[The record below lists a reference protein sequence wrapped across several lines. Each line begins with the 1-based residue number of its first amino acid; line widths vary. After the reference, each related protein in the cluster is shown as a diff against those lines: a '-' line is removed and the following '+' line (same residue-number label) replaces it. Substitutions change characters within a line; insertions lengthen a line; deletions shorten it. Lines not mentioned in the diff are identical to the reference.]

1 MKAKHSNFCVNF
13 WHNLGRLLLV
23 GEGNFSFARSLLKN
37 GFVGPEDLV
46 CTTIENEHELSSEAT
61 LNVLSICHSGGEVG
75 VRVDGRILEKSFRPQ
90 TFDSVGFQF
99 PHACTRESK
108 FRRTENHVLIR
119 RFLRSASNIVSPQGI
134 LFITFV
140 DSEFYRGQF
149 ALDEAARFAKVE
161 KRMELPFTPSLFAG
175 YRHENTLDTG
185 SAVAEKATF
194 TTAVFCR

>member
-1 MKAKHSNFCVNF
+1 M
-13 WHNLGRLLLV
+13 
-23 GEGNFSFARSLLKN
+23 
-37 GFVGPEDLV
+37 
-46 CTTIENEHELSSEAT
+46 CTTIENAHELSIEAR

-99 PHACTRESK
+99 PHAGTRESK

-175 YRHENTLDTG
+175 YRHENTLDSG
-185 SAVAEKATF
+185 SAVGKKATF

>member
-1 MKAKHSNFCVNF
+1 MIVARHIKRHEVDNRFPLIQNKTSTNIWEINLKAKHSNLCVNF

-37 GFVGPEDLV
+37 GFVVPEDLV

-99 PHACTRESK
+99 PHAGTR
-108 FRRTENHVLIR
+108 
-119 RFLRSASNIVSPQGI
+119 
-134 LFITFV
+134 
-140 DSEFYRGQF
+140 
-149 ALDEAARFAKVE
+149 
-161 KRMELPFTPSLFAG
+161 
-175 YRHENTLDTG
+175 
-185 SAVAEKATF
+185 
-194 TTAVFCR
+194 